1 MTGAA
6 DRLFDKAAGKLQ
18 SFGFADDAEFL
29 RKLKPSLVLA
39 RTRGRSSTGAPTN
52 GGGGP
57 QRPAR
62 SLPRP
67 AISLPRPKAPGAPN
81 PLVVVGVALVAGI
94 VLARLID
101 SRGHGR

>member
-6 DRLFDKAAGKLQ
+6 DRLFDRAAGKLQ
-18 SFGFADDAEFL
+18 GFGFADDAEFL

-39 RTRGRSSTGAPTN
+39 RTRGRTSTGAPTN
-52 GGGGP
+52 GGGGT

-62 SLPRP
+62 
-67 AISLPRPKAPGAPN
+67 SLPRPKAPGAPH
-81 PLVVVGVALVAGI
+81 PLLIVGVALAAGI
-94 VLARLID
+94 VLARLLD

>member
-1 MTGAA
+1 MTRAA

-18 SFGFADDAEFL
+18 SFGYSDDAEFL

-39 RTRGRSSTGAPTN
+39 RTRGRSTTGAPN
-52 GGGGP
+52 GGGGS

-62 SLPRP
+62 
-67 AISLPRPKAPGAPN
+67 SLPRPKAPGAPN
-81 PLVVVGVALVAGI
+81 PLVVVGVALVAGL
-94 VLARLID
+94 VLAKLLD